1 MLLIKNQ
8 TSEKLPRLWCF
19 SGVVFFLALCCTG
32 CGIFDKDK
40 KTDSLSAL
48 PVQYGGRVQPFGV
61 FAQESLYFI
70 YGKKY
75 FYGQPARDIVLS
87 WILIPEFWGKQS
99 FVVIPEAGLKQKLN
113 LNLKQNL
120 FSPDQLLNHPSLVQ
134 ELQKLKTKTQN
145 KVSLNSYFK
154 SLNRL
159 QNRLTLFQ
167 AVARGH
173 LPGLL
178 PPLASS
184 GQKQKSSDKSS
195 VSEKNLALPTPSSL
209 VHNNLWWSLTGL
221 AQHVALSK
229 KPDPYLQQARKA
241 LSRIIFA
248 YIRVLEKQSLNQKEG
263 ALKPPPLT
271 GRSSVKPHP
280 LLQDKNQ
287 TEVKNTP
294 LVSSEK
300 NLSQAVENFQNFVK
314 GKNSEYKKHLVK
326 VKVEA
331 HYQNLNPFRKA
342 WVLYLLGLLVVLLF
356 FVPVIKRWSTQ
367 NRWVK
372 SIYVW
377 SSVLS
382 LSGAFL
388 LHGYGMLLR
397 SWVMGRPPVTNMYE
411 TLIWV
416 PWVSVIMGALL
427 WRFQKFF
434 AAIICACLLALFCL
448 LLADSTPSHL
458 LDKSLQPLE
467 AVLRSNFWLSTHVL
481 VITMSYAAFFLAFVL
496 GDVLLFFFMTSRGR
510 ASVPFYIRSI
520 DRCIQVGVV
529 LLAAGTVLG
538 GVWAD
543 YSWGRFWG
551 WDPKE
556 TWALITLLGYIAL
569 LHGRLAGWLKEF
581 GLAVGSVLV
590 FFLVLM
596 AWYGV
601 NYVLGQGLHSYGF
614 GAGGVEYVSAFV
626 VAHLIYVGLAWL
638 LHTKKL

>member
-1 MLLIKNQ
+1 MLPLKKNQ
-8 TSEKLPRLWCF
+8 NSGGLNQLWCL
-19 SGVVFFLALCCTG
+19 SGVGVLLFLCCAG

-40 KTDSLSAL
+40 TTESLSTL

-70 YGKKY
+70 YGNKY

-87 WILIPEFWGKQS
+87 WILVPEFWKKQT
-99 FVVIPEAGLKQKLN
+99 FVVIPEAGLKKRLSLDIKQK
-113 LNLKQNL
+113 L
-120 FSPDQLLNHPSLVQ
+120 FSPYQLLNNPSLAQ
-134 ELQKLKTKTQN
+134 ELQKLKIKKQN

-154 SLNRL
+154 SLSRL
-159 QNRLTLFQ
+159 QDRLVLFQ

-173 LPGLL
+173 LPGML
-178 PPLASS
+178 PPWESS
-184 GQKQKSSDKSS
+184 
-195 VSEKNLALPTPSSL
+195 
-209 VHNNLWWSLTGL
+209 NLWWSLTGL
-221 AQHVALSK
+221 EQHIKLSK
-229 KPDPYLQQARKA
+229 KPNTDLKQARKA
-241 LSRIIFA
+241 LSRIIFS
-248 YIRVLEKQSLNQKEG
+248 YIKVLENKSSNHKDG
-263 ALKPPPLT
+263 ASRLHPLT
-271 GRSSVKPHP
+271 GSSSVKPHP
-280 LLQDKNQ
+280 LLQDKKQ
-287 TEVKNTP
+287 KEVKNTP
-294 LVSSEK
+294 LLSVEK
-300 NLSQAVENFQNFVK
+300 NLSQAVKNFQNFVQD
-314 GKNSEYKKHLVK
+314 KNPGYKKHLFE

-331 HYQNLNPFRKA
+331 HYQKLDPFRKA
-342 WVLYLLGLLVVLLF
+342 WVLYLLGLLIVWLF
-356 FVPVIKRWSTQ
+356 SVPVIKKLSIPGG
-367 NRWVK
+367 WVK
-372 SIYVW
+372 SIFTW

-382 LSGAFL
+382 LSSAFL
-388 LHGYGMLLR
+388 LHGYGMFLR
-397 SWVMGRPPVTNMYE
+397 SWIMGRPPVTNMYE

-434 AAIICACLLALFCL
+434 SALICACLLALFCL

-496 GDVLLFFFMTSRGR
+496 GDVLLFFFMTAKR
-510 ASVPFYIRSI
+510 ASVPIYIRSI

-581 GLAVGSVLV
+581 GLAVGSVVV

-626 VAHLIYVGLAWL
+626 VAHLMYVALAWF
-638 LHTKKL
+638 LHTKKTV